1 MTLYDASRLQSIDSG
16 DPGIVGFFLG
26 LFLETV
32 PPAVADIRAAFLS
45 GDLARVSSLAHRI
58 KPSIM
63 ELHIPVPIAEIEMA
77 AGLPAAAGLNAGRA
91 LGTLAADIEGLCA
104 MMEVVAAQMREELD
118 KY

>member
-77 AGLPAAAGLNAGRA
+77 AGVAMLAGKFSPLRKG
-91 LGTLAADIEGLCA
+91 
-104 MMEVVAAQMREELD
+104 MRVGVSDRRKGQDVEND
-118 KY
+118 P